1 MQSNIPRAAIHVGK
15 DKKSFS
21 AQVGNEAERRG
32 WDENVYRLKNADKD
46 KNNHYNFSRKN
57 LNFEI
62 VRGGKFVPLGS
73 NPIPLHKRI
82 QMRLDELGFKPYMD
96 AKHPDQVSKNSPN
109 CTVGM
114 IFSGDHNVLYN
125 LAFGNQRI
133 DTSNPDADHSHIV
146 LQQGIYKW
154 AKDTY
159 DFACRKWGEENI
171 ISFAVHCDETS
182 IHAHVQTIPVE
193 NVKKRGRI
201 GSKYVNKNNP
211 DIVLSTKEWRA
222 LPKEERDNYTKQTA
236 SKDYVE
242 CVSYAKVWGETRI
255 AKSEYL
261 SQLHTDYHNEVG
273 CKYGLARGI
282 PYNELSEEEK
292 RGRRHKNKVVLEAER
307 QAKAALDKVEKYAV
321 LATIDKQE
329 LTFPLLNIK
338 TPVQEAMDAVK
349 KELAIPIPA
358 LIGQKTWREE
368 RTTNINDAIKALVTA
383 INAER
388 DKQNNGI
395 RASVNKTYTYYMQQ
409 LNKLII
415 ENKALQKGNDTLKAE
430 NTEVKQRISQLDEN
444 AVRRVT
450 VLKDA
455 VIERLNTK
463 LASKNEDI
471 TKLKTDYNTLWE
483 KYKILVIQWNDL
495 TKQPEIIE
503 AVKRVEERKEQEA
516 EAKREEQARQ
526 DRFQDVLDRFISEGH
541 EQLKAFSQ
549 SSRIDFDEKE
559 VKAIYYGIIATAT
572 KSDIALRS
580 LQGAIFAVER
590 FLASMDW
597 NGCGNYRR
605 ECVAHWTRLFATDE
619 VVYTEPIIQNF
630 LSFIDHMSC
639 SADTYVSLGG
649 SNGCADQLTNWDGT
663 QKLGLGASP
672 KKKSQG
678 LSRK

>member
-32 WDENVYRLKNADKD
+32 WDENVYRLKNADKE

-62 VRGGKFVPLGS
+62 VKDGKIVPLGS
-73 NPIPLHKRI
+73 NPIPLHERI

-96 AKHPDQVSKNSPN
+96 ARHPDQVSKNSPN

-114 IFSGDHNVLYN
+114 IFSGDHDMLYN

-133 DTSNPDADHSHIV
+133 DTANPDADHSHIV

-159 DFACRKWGEENI
+159 DFACCKWGEDNI

-193 NVKKRGRI
+193 KVKKRGRI

-222 LPKEERDNYTKQTA
+222 LPKEERDNYTKQTT

-242 CVSYAKVWGETRI
+242 CVSYAEVWGETRK

-349 KELAIPIPA
+349 QELAIPIPA

-383 INAER
+383 INVER
-388 DKQNNGI
+388 DKQNYGI

-415 ENKALQKGNDTLKAE
+415 ENKALQNENDTLKAE

-450 VLKDA
+450 AQKDA
-455 VIERLNTK
+455 VIESLNTH
-463 LASKNEDI
+463 LVSKNEDI
-471 TKLKTDYNTLWE
+471 TRLKTDYNTLWE

-516 EAKREEQARQ
+516 EAKHEEQARQ
-526 DRFQDVLDRFISEGH
+526 DRYQGVLDRFISEGH

-549 SSRIDFDEKE
+549 SSRIDFEEKE
-559 VKAIYYGIIATAT
+559 AKAIYYGIMATAT
-572 KSDIALRS
+572 KSNITLCS
-580 LQGAIFAVER
+580 PQGAKFAVER

-605 ECVAHWTRLFATDE
+605 ECVAHWTKLFATDE

-630 LSFIDHMSC
+630 LSFINHMSC

-672 KKKSQG
+672 KKKPQG
-678 LSRK
+678 LSR

>member
-32 WDENVYRLKNADKD
+32 WDENVYRLKNADKE

-62 VRGGKFVPLGS
+62 VKDGKIVPLGS
-73 NPIPLHKRI
+73 NPIPLHERI

-96 AKHPDQVSKNSPN
+96 ARHPDQVSKNSPN
-109 CTVGM
+109 CTVSM
-114 IFSGDHNVLYN
+114 IFSGDHDVLYN

-133 DTSNPDADHSHIV
+133 DTANPDADHSHIV

-193 NVKKRGRI
+193 KVKKRGRI

-242 CVSYAKVWGETRI
+242 CVSYAKVWGETRK

-292 RGRRHKNKVVLEAER
+292 RGRRHKNKVILEAER
-307 QAKAALDKVEKYAV
+307 QAKVALDKVEKYAV

-358 LIGQKTWREE
+358 LIGQKIWREE

-383 INAER
+383 INVER
-388 DKQNNGI
+388 DKQNYGI

-415 ENKALQKGNDTLKAE
+415 ENKALQNENDTLKAE

-444 AVRRVT
+444 TVRRVT
-450 VLKDA
+450 AQKDA

-503 AVKRVEERKEQEA
+503 AVKRVEERKKQEA

-526 DRFQDVLDRFISEGH
+526 DRFQDILDRFISEGH

-559 VKAIYYGIIATAT
+559 AKAIYYGIMATAT
-572 KSDIALRS
+572 KSNIALRS

-605 ECVAHWTRLFATDE
+605 ECVAHWTKLFATDE
-619 VVYTEPIIQNF
+619 VVYNEPIIQNF
-630 LSFIDHMSC
+630 LSFVDHMSC

-663 QKLGLGASP
+663 QKSGLGAPS

-678 LSRK
+678 LSR

>member
-62 VRGGKFVPLGS
+62 VKDGKIVPLGS
-73 NPIPLHKRI
+73 NPIPLHERI

-114 IFSGDHNVLYN
+114 IFSGDHDVLYN

-133 DTSNPDADHSHIV
+133 DTANPDADHSHIV

-193 NVKKRGRI
+193 KVKKRGRI

-242 CVSYAKVWGETRI
+242 CVSYAKVWGETRK

-368 RTTNINDAIKALVTA
+368 RTTNINDAIKALVVA

-415 ENKALQKGNDTLKAE
+415 ENKALQNENDTLKAE

-444 AVRRVT
+444 TVRRVT
-450 VLKDA
+450 AQKDA
-455 VIERLNTK
+455 VIESLNTQ
-463 LASKNEDI
+463 LVSKNEDI
-471 TKLKTDYNTLWE
+471 TRLKTDYNTLWE
-483 KYKILVIQWNDL
+483 KYKILVLQWNDL

-549 SSRIDFDEKE
+549 SSRIDFYEKE
-559 VKAIYYGIIATAT
+559 AKAIYYGIMATAT
-572 KSDIALRS
+572 KSNIALRS
-580 LQGAIFAVER
+580 PQGARFAVER

-605 ECVAHWTRLFATDE
+605 ECVAHWTKLFATDE

-630 LSFIDHMSC
+630 LSFIDYMSC

>member
-32 WDENVYRLKNADKD
+32 WDENVYRLKNADKE

-62 VRGGKFVPLGS
+62 VKDGKIVPLGS
-73 NPIPLHKRI
+73 NPIPLHERI

-96 AKHPDQVSKNSPN
+96 ARHPDQVSKNSPN

-114 IFSGDHNVLYN
+114 IFSGDHDMLYN

-133 DTSNPDADHSHIV
+133 DTANPDADHSHIV

-159 DFACRKWGEENI
+159 DFACCKWGEDNI

-193 NVKKRGRI
+193 KVKKRGRI

-242 CVSYAKVWGETRI
+242 CVSYAEVWGETRK

-349 KELAIPIPA
+349 QELAIPIPA

-383 INAER
+383 INVER
-388 DKQNNGI
+388 DKQNYGI

-415 ENKALQKGNDTLKAE
+415 ENKALQNENDTLKAE

-450 VLKDA
+450 AQKDA
-455 VIERLNTK
+455 VIESLNPH
-463 LASKNEDI
+463 LVSKNEDI
-471 TKLKTDYNTLWE
+471 TRLKTDYNTLWE

-516 EAKREEQARQ
+516 EAKHEEQARQ
-526 DRFQDVLDRFISEGH
+526 DRYQGVLDRFISEGH

-549 SSRIDFDEKE
+549 SSRIDFEEKE
-559 VKAIYYGIIATAT
+559 AKAIYYGIMATAT
-572 KSDIALRS
+572 KSNITLCS
-580 LQGAIFAVER
+580 PQGAKFAVER

-605 ECVAHWTRLFATDE
+605 ECVAHWTKLFATDE

-630 LSFIDHMSC
+630 LSFINHMSC

-672 KKKSQG
+672 KKKPQG
-678 LSRK
+678 LSR

>member
-32 WDENVYRLKNADKD
+32 WDENVYRLKNADKE

-62 VRGGKFVPLGS
+62 VKDGKIVPLGS
-73 NPIPLHKRI
+73 NPIPLHERI

-96 AKHPDQVSKNSPN
+96 ARHPDQVSKNSPN
-109 CTVGM
+109 CTVSM
-114 IFSGDHNVLYN
+114 IFSGDHDVLYN

-133 DTSNPDADHSHIV
+133 DTANPDADHSHIV

-193 NVKKRGRI
+193 KVKKRGRI

-242 CVSYAKVWGETRI
+242 CVSYAKVWGETRK

-292 RGRRHKNKVVLEAER
+292 RGRRHKNKVILEAER
-307 QAKAALDKVEKYAV
+307 QAKVALDKVEKYAV

-358 LIGQKTWREE
+358 LIGQKIWREE

-383 INAER
+383 INVER
-388 DKQNNGI
+388 DKQNYGI

-415 ENKALQKGNDTLKAE
+415 ENKALQNENDTLKAE

-450 VLKDA
+450 AQKDA

-503 AVKRVEERKEQEA
+503 AVKRVEERKKQEA

-559 VKAIYYGIIATAT
+559 AKAIYYGIMATAT
-572 KSDIALRS
+572 KSNIALRS

-605 ECVAHWTRLFATDE
+605 ECVAHWTKLFATDE
-619 VVYTEPIIQNF
+619 VVYNEPIIQNF
-630 LSFIDHMSC
+630 LSFVDHMSC

-663 QKLGLGASP
+663 QKSGLGAPS

-678 LSRK
+678 LSR